1 MVLLD
6 GPRYPVGMADIFDV
20 IADGTRRDLLM
31 VLLGQLTIIDRE
43 GSDESPTGEISVGQ
57 IVERMGLSQP
67 TVSKHLKVL
76 RDHGL
81 VTVRE
86 DGQHRYYRL
95 DTAPLGEVEDWLIPF
110 LSARL
115 VDGHGVDGH
124 SGAELVDDPRSAAV
138 FAAWSGSDVGETI
151 GRRLAEGSHQARSV
165 ISEAGEVVQTL
176 PRKLQRRLF
185 GRD

>member
-1 MVLLD
+1 MVLPD
-6 GPRYPVGMADIFDV
+6 GPHYPVAMADIFDV
-20 IADGTRRDLLM
+20 IADGTRRDLLK
-31 VLLGQLTIIDRE
+31 VLLGQYVSAD
-43 GSDESPTGEISVGQ
+43 SESGEISVGQ

-95 DTAPLGEVEDWLIPF
+95 DTAPLEEVEDWLIPL
-110 LSARL
+110 LSA
-115 VDGHGVDGH
+115 DFDD
-124 SGAELVDDPRSAAV
+124 ELVDDPRSAAV
-138 FAAWSGSDVGETI
+138 FAAWSGSEVGETI
-151 GRRLAEGSHQARSV
+151 GRRLAEGSHQARTV
-165 ISEAGEVVQTL
+165 IADAGEAVTTL

-185 GRD
+185 KRD